1 MLHAGGD
8 VGDDFCQLQFAIPPV
23 AVGEYPD
30 RRNIFPDPVDPAGQ
44 LEFGTKGGLQEP
56 LDDLAIGEIFL
67 LGTLARGDRGNFR
80 CGRPGNEGA
89 EREAGEGDR
98 ECS

>member
-1 MLHAGGD
+1 
-8 VGDDFCQLQFAIPPV
+8 
-23 AVGEYPD
+23 
-30 RRNIFPDPVDPAGQ
+30 
-44 LEFGTKGGLQEP
+44 LEFGAESGFQKS
-56 LDDLAIGEIFL
+56 LDDLAVGEIFL